1 MSLLF
6 LAAATALTAYGQ
18 ISAGKAENEAAKRDA
33 YNLETDRIM
42 SQAQAQQQSNRR
54 LELYRSNMSSN
65 IAQFAASGRD
75 IGADRS
81 VAAFLEKQKEVAA
94 SDVSDIQRMG
104 RLQASKLRM
113 QSTTAIMEGVAA
125 ETAGYIAGYTTIAS
139 GLYKASMAMAPSG
152 GGGSSAATSGRGGGG
167 GK

>member
-104 RLQASKLRM
+104 RMQASKLRM
-113 QSTTAIMEGVAA
+113 QSTTAIMEGFAA
-125 ETAGYIAGYTTIAS
+125 EKAGYIAGYTTIAS
-139 GLYKASMAMAPSG
+139 GLYKASMAVTPSG
-152 GGGSSAATSGRGGGG
+152 GGGGGGG
-167 GK
+167 GT